1 LIYAIKIKPTA
12 LEELDR
18 VPSHILKRATGAI
31 NNLALDPRPR
41 GCKKLA
47 GEINLWRVRVSEY
60 RIVYEIDDF
69 QKLIRVRRVLHWKE
83 AYR

>member
-1 LIYAIKIKPTA
+1 LIYTIKIKPTA

-18 VPSHILKRATGAI
+18 VPSHILKRATEAI
-31 NNLALDPRPR
+31 NNLSLDPRPR

-47 GEINLWRVRVSEY
+47 GETNLWRVRVSEY

-69 QKLIRVRRVLHWKE
+69 QKLIRVRRVLHRKE